1 MMPIQDP
8 KEPKAN
14 ARLPSLKPNFSITEQ
29 ELCKDTPLQKKFL
42 TELISEYRYRISGFT
57 N

>member
-1 MMPIQDP
+1 MPIQ
-8 KEPKAN
+8 EPKAPKTN

-29 ELCKDTPLQKKFL
+29 ELCKDTPLQKKIL
-42 TELISEYRYRISGFT
+42 TELISEYRYRISGFS